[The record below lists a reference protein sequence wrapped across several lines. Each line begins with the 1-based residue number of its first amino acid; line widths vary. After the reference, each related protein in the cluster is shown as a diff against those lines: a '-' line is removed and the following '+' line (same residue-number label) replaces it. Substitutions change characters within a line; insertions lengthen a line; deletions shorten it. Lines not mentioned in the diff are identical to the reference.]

1 MADAALMKLVA
12 QTIVIWRQCW
22 NPQICINIPF
32 DGRKCIGATICVSI
46 IEDNGTFYIEG
57 SIDGA
62 SARYALANAC
72 IPVYSVGIASLE
84 ICVTNLT
91 IANGDLKSLTLSVKA
106 CIGGKIGG
114 INLQQCWDLFNQT
127 INFHS
132 LTADEAMAMIG
143 VTVEPNQKAS
153 SWSTQKFMTY
163 SVPTLE
169 TPRDESGCQC
179 E

>member
-32 DGRKCIGATICVSI
+32 DGQKCIGATVCVSI
-46 IEDNGTFYIEG
+46 IEDSGTFYIEDSGTFYIEG

-62 SARYALANAC
+62 TARYALANAC
-72 IPVYSVGIASLE
+72 IPAYSVGIASLE

-91 IANGDLKSLTLSVKA
+91 IANGSLQSLTLSVKA

-114 INLQQCWDLFNQT
+114 IN
-127 INFHS
+127 
-132 LTADEAMAMIG
+132 
-143 VTVEPNQKAS
+143 
-153 SWSTQKFMTY
+153 
-163 SVPTLE
+163 
-169 TPRDESGCQC
+169 
-179 E
+179 